1 MATMAISKAIR
12 DAGPMLGVWSRAWE
26 MVAER
31 NVAGDA
37 LFVYAVKTTGIFC
50 RPSCPSRRPLRESV
64 EFFATS
70 ELARAAGYRACKRCQ
85 PGEEHP
91 QQKLVGLACE
101 YIERNLETTIT
112 LEALGKVMALSPFH
126 AQRVFR
132 RTLGV
137 TPKQYQQARRMERFR
152 GELASGANGRAS
164 VPATITDAIYES
176 GFSSAS
182 RVYEKS
188 ATEMGMTPTEFR
200 KNARGVKISFGI
212 AESPLGKVLVAVTA
226 AGVCAVAF
234 GDLESELEDDLR
246 GRFALAEIRRDD
258 AGLGETLRRVVAQL
272 SEHPLAAELPLDVR
286 ATAFQRRV
294 WTALQAIPRG
304 ETRSYAQVASDIG
317 QPTAVRA
324 VARACASNPVAVVI
338 PCHRVVGSDGT
349 LTGYRWGVER
359 KRRLLELERAAQ
371 PSA

>member
-1 MATMAISKAIR
+1 MATMAVSR
-12 DAGPMLGVWSRAWE
+12 TSRNVGPGAGIWSRAWE
-26 MVAER
+26 MVEQR
-31 NVAGDA
+31 NVAADA

-64 EFFATS
+64 EYFATS

-101 YIERNLETTIT
+101 YIERNAETTIT
-112 LEALGKVMALSPFH
+112 LEALGKVMDLSPFH

-152 GELASGANGRAS
+152 GELANGANRRAN
-164 VPATITDAIYES
+164 VTDAIYES
-176 GFSSAS
+176 GFSSGS
-182 RVYEKS
+182 RVYENS
-188 ATEMGMTPTEFR
+188 AAEMGMTPTEFR

-212 AESPLGKVLVAVTA
+212 AESPLGKVLVAVTG

-246 GRFALAEIRRDD
+246 GRFALAEIVRDD
-258 AGLGETLRRVVAQL
+258 AGLGETLRRVVGQL
-272 SEHPLAAELPLDVR
+272 SEHPLAAALPLDVR

-304 ETRSYAQVASDIG
+304 ETRSYAQVAAEIG

-324 VARACASNPVAVVI
+324 VARACASNPAAVVI
-338 PCHRVVGSDGT
+338 PCHRVVGSDGK

-359 KRRLLELERAAQ
+359 KRRLLELERAARTF
-371 PSA
+371 A